1 VARGP
6 EGALGREAAEV
17 DLAFRVEPLGKRG
30 HAGRGVLLGLGAD
43 RAGGTGDEGHQR
55 ADPLGFRPWLPVDD
69 RQAARPGPEVIGVD
83 HPAGPAIDAGGID
96 EERAGHVLGQPLR
109 DASHAP
115 LSHSFPRALGT
126 RLRPSR
132 RGRRKPRLC
141 YDVPLER
148 DALKRRAALFSG
160 PAVLLLPA
168 VLRAQ
173 AATGSLDLDVH
184 RADGGPIAG
193 AEARL
198 EAGRLDRAGETDE
211 RGRLFLAH
219 LRPGAYR
226 LRVSAPG
233 FTTTGQRL
241 DLGPAAYS
249 LE

>member
-1 VARGP
+1 
-6 EGALGREAAEV
+6 
-17 DLAFRVEPLGKRG
+17 
-30 HAGRGVLLGLGAD
+30 
-43 RAGGTGDEGHQR
+43 
-55 ADPLGFRPWLPVDD
+55 
-69 RQAARPGPEVIGVD
+69 
-83 HPAGPAIDAGGID
+83 
-96 EERAGHVLGQPLR
+96 
-109 DASHAP
+109 
-115 LSHSFPRALGT
+115 

-198 EAGRLDRAGETDE
+198 EAGRLDRAGETGPGASWTLDGVDVTDPAAIGSTLLFPDVDAMSE
-211 RGRLFLAH
+211 VVVRTSAVDVRVRTPGVQMGLFLRAPDDRWHGRAH
-219 LRPGAYR
+219 LRDA
-226 LRVSAPG
+226 
-233 FTTTGQRL
+233 
-241 DLGPAAYS
+241 PAALQS
-249 LE
+249 DNLPAALAGRPFLRNRTRHVREAGAEAGGPMGAGSWLWG